1 MNTPHPVPQTTDV
14 CVVETGGHMAAVLD
28 RDIVGLLPL
37 VVGTTPRLAG
47 LDGVRTM
54 VMDGRPRP
62 LVSLRAALCL
72 PRGAPEEV
80 VVVLRLGDQ
89 LFGLTV
95 ERVRALE
102 QAVILPTLD
111 PPYPLAMFAHLVEA
125 DPVGALTILN
135 PSRLALCAGGAEK
148 QYLAAAA

>member
-1 MNTPHPVPQTTDV
+1 MDTTLVPRTTDV
-14 CVVETGGHMAAVLD
+14 CVVESGGHTAAVLD

-37 VVGTTPRLAG
+37 VVGTTPRPAG

-72 PRGAPEEV
+72 PKGRAEEV

-95 ERVRALE
+95 ERVRAVE
-102 QAVILPTLD
+102 QAVVLPTLD
-111 PPYPLAMFAHLVEA
+111 PPYPLAMFAHLVQA
-125 DPVGALTILN
+125 DPIGALSILN
-135 PSRLALCAGGAEK
+135 PARLALCAGQAETR
-148 QYLAAAA
+148 YLAAA